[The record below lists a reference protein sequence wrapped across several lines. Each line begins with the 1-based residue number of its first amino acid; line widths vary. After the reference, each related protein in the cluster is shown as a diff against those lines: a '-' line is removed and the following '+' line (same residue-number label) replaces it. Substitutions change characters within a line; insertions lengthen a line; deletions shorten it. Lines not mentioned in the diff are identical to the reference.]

1 MKNLLEN
8 KTCIITGGCGSVGLS
23 SAKLFLAEGAR
34 VLLVDIDKAR
44 LEAAWKSLGSEN
56 AEFCVADVSE
66 ARDVDRYVSTAVNRW
81 GRFDVLFNNAG
92 NHGLIAPL
100 VEYDDEAFDRTLRI
114 HVRGAYLACKKAP
127 PHMRDFGS
135 IIVTSSMAGVR
146 GGAGCENNI
155 AYTVAKHALTG
166 VVRVAAR
173 AWAPRGIRVNSLN
186 PGPIDNGFQTNIE
199 QQLSKVTGRNITQ
212 AIDNDIPLGRHAH
225 PDEVANVA
233 LFLASPMS
241 SFVTGH
247 IYPVDGGLAS

>member
-1 MKNLLEN
+1 MKNLLEG
-8 KTCIITGGCGSVGLS
+8 KTCIITGGCGSVGLA
-23 SAKLFLAEGAR
+23 SAKLFLSEGAR

-44 LEAAWKSLGSEN
+44 LEAARESLGSDIVEI
-56 AEFCVADVSE
+56 CVADVSE
-66 ARDVDRYVSTAVNRW
+66 AKDVDFYISAAVSRW
-81 GRFDVLFNNAG
+81 GKFDVLFSNAG

-100 VEYDDEAFDRTLRI
+100 VDYDDEAFDRTLRI
-114 HVRGAYLACKKAP
+114 HARGAYLACKKGP
-127 PHMRDFGS
+127 PQMRDSGS

-155 AYTVAKHALTG
+155 AYVVAKHAITG
-166 VVRVAAR
+166 VVRAAAR

-199 QQLSKVTGRNITQ
+199 QQLSKVTGRNITE

-225 PDEVANVA
+225 PDEIARVA

-241 SFVTGH
+241 SFITGH